1 MVIALHSMT
10 RRRTTS
16 RAFATGVAAVV
27 VSALSAAPALA
38 DEVAVST
45 ISTTQT
51 VTTQTT
57 TSAAGGTTYAEV
69 DAPPPQRPRKP
80 GFVAE
85 ASVGALGFAGKFRHV
100 APTAPWFHALFGY
113 EPTRWLLVFIEGEL
127 AYTDTSEAVTETAQR
142 AFPIFGGG
150 GGARGTWHVND
161 KLALYLQGNVD
172 VLEADTIKGELS
184 NLGYA
189 GLEKLKPA
197 FGGRLGVEW
206 YQRDRHLAFAV
217 AGGLRDAT
225 GFAPTGFAGASI
237 SDTPLIWDAA
247 ATIRYTF

>member
-1 MVIALHSMT
+1 MIALPMMSHA
-10 RRRTTS
+10 
-16 RAFATGVAAVV
+16 RAFATGAAAAL
-27 VSALSAAPALA
+27 VSLLTAAPALA
-38 DEVAVST
+38 EEASIT
-45 ISTTQT
+45 TSTTQT
-51 VTTQTT
+51 VTTQTS
-57 TSAAGGTTYAEV
+57 TSVTGGTTYAEV

-127 AYTDTSEAVTETAQR
+127 AYTDTSEAVNETAQR

-197 FGGRLGVEW
+197 FGGRIGVEW

-225 GFAPTGFAGASI
+225 GFAPTGVGGASL

>member
-1 MVIALHSMT
+1 MT
-10 RRRTTS
+10 HA
-16 RAFATGVAAVV
+16 RAFGAGAAALVGSVLAT
-27 VSALSAAPALA
+27 APAFA
-38 DEVAVST
+38 QQASAGPPPAEINVT
-45 ISTTQT
+45 TTQT
-51 VTTQTT
+51 VTTQTS
-57 TSAAGGTTYAEV
+57 TSSTGATTYAEV

-80 GFVAE
+80 GFVTE

-127 AYTDTSEAVTETAQR
+127 AYTDTSEAVDETRQR

-150 GGARGTWHVND
+150 GGARGTWHLHE
-161 KLALYLQGNVD
+161 KLALYLQGEAD
-172 VLEADTIKGELS
+172 ALEADTIRGELA

-189 GLEKLKPA
+189 NLQKLKPA
-197 FGGRLGVEW
+197 FGGRIGVEW
-206 YQRDRHLAFAV
+206 YQVDRHLAFAV
-217 AGGLRDAT
+217 AGGVRDAT
-225 GFAPTGFAGASI
+225 GFAPSGIGI

>member
-1 MVIALHSMT
+1 MT
-10 RRRTTS
+10 HA
-16 RAFATGVAAVV
+16 RAFGAGAA
-27 VSALSAAPALA
+27 ALLASVLAAAPAFA
-38 DEVAVST
+38 QEVSVT
-45 ISTTQT
+45 TTQT

-57 TSAAGGTTYAEV
+57 TSSTGATTYAEL

-80 GFVAE
+80 GFVSE

-127 AYTDTSEAVTETAQR
+127 AYTDTSEAVDETRQR

-150 GGARGTWHVND
+150 GGARATWHLNE
-161 KLALYLQGNVD
+161 KFALYLQGEAD
-172 VLEADTIKGELS
+172 ALEADSIKGELA

-189 GLEKLKPA
+189 NLQKLKPA
-197 FGGRLGVEW
+197 FGGRLGFEW
-206 YQRDRHLAFAV
+206 YQVDRHLAFAV
-217 AGGLRDAT
+217 AGGVRDAT
-225 GFAPTGFAGASI
+225 GFAPSGIGI
-237 SDTPLIWDAA
+237 SDTPLLWDAA